1 MTCVVLIYNFHGK
14 LHSGNGKY
22 DANHKIE
29 NVLFIHFYQLTLFLP
44 Y

>member
-1 MTCVVLIYNFHGK
+1 MTCVVLIYNFHSK
-14 LHSGNGKY
+14 LHSGRKY